1 MSVIN
6 PFLLFRKY
14 TDVGFIFVHSEIDV
28 RSRGDLVHYMQSDY
42 TTNDQCKILISVFQ
56 LMGMGHNLYRAS
68 HVILLEQPKNQAIQM
83 QATGRV
89 SPGSQAQDRAHDQLY
104 DGQSLPE
111 TVLRIRILNEG
122 GLIIK

>member
-1 MSVIN
+1 
-6 PFLLFRKY
+6 
-14 TDVGFIFVHSEIDV
+14 
-28 RSRGDLVHYMQSDY
+28 MQSDY
-42 TTNDQCKILISVFQ
+42 TTNDQCKILIAVFQ

-68 HVILLEQPKNQAIQM
+68 HVILLEQPKTQAIQM

-89 SPGSQAQDRAHDQLY
+89 SPGSQAQHRAHDQLY

>member
-1 MSVIN
+1 
-6 PFLLFRKY
+6 
-14 TDVGFIFVHSEIDV
+14 
-28 RSRGDLVHYMQSDY
+28 
-42 TTNDQCKILISVFQ
+42 
-56 LMGMGHNLYRAS
+56 MGMGHNLYRVS
-68 HVILLEQPKNQAIQM
+68 HVILLEQPRNQAIQM

-89 SPGSQAQDRAHDQLY
+89 SPGSQAQDRAHAQLY